1 MWATAEKKP
10 EPRAEDNFTFLSKGV
25 NFKGVIHF
33 DGIIRIDGRLEGE
46 VHTSGTVIVSDSAV
60 ITGTVSAGTVV
71 TSGKINGTVTATE
84 KVQMLKPGVMI
95 GDVRTPA
102 ISVEEGSHFHG
113 LCDMG
118 AQTWVENS
126 GEASRNVYDL
136 TTRRAKVSSQDS

>member
-1 MWATAEKKP
+1 MWAIAERKP
-10 EPRAEDNFTFLSKGV
+10 ETRAEENFTFLSKGV
-25 NFKGVIHF
+25 TFKGVIHF

-46 VHTSGTVIVSDSAV
+46 VHTAGTVIVSDSAV
-60 ITGTVSAGTVV
+60 ITGMVSAGTVV

-84 KVQMLKPGVMI
+84 KVQMLKPGVVI

-118 AQTWVENS
+118 EHVA
-126 GEASRNVYDL
+126 EASGNVYDL
-136 TTRRAKVSSQDS
+136 TTRRGKLSSEVS

>member
-1 MWATAEKKP
+1 MWAIAEKKP
-10 EPRAEDNFTFLSKGV
+10 EPGVDDHFTFLSKGV
-25 NFKGVIHF
+25 SFKGVIHF
-33 DGIIRIDGRLEGE
+33 DGVIRIDGRLEGE

-60 ITGTVSAGTVV
+60 VTGMVSAGTVV

-118 AQTWVENS
+118 AQAWAENS
-126 GEASRNVYDL
+126 DRASGNVYDL
-136 TTRRAKVSSQDS
+136 RTRHGKVSSQDS